1 MADQPLHSLMGQ
13 NHRRV
18 ISIRLRLLEEYSTR
32 LLELFQPLEA
42 DLTSRSALPA
52 VMAERME
59 REVAALHSSIRDI
72 KADLDLEHS
81 HRSARREAAALV
93 STMITYVEE
102 LHPRYMKGYGEM
114 PEPVSRYLKEHL
126 KGLTEALEKINRT
139 LKDGH

>member
-42 DLTSRSALPA
+42 GLTSRPALPPT
-52 VMAERME
+52 MAERME
-59 REVAALHSSIRDI
+59 REVAALHAEIRSI
-72 KADLDLEHS
+72 KADLDLDHS
-81 HRSARREAAALV
+81 HRSAKREAAALI

-114 PEPVSRYLKEHL
+114 ADPVSRYLQEHL
-126 KGLTEALEKINRT
+126 KGLTDALEKINRT
-139 LKDGH
+139 LKDGQ